1 MEPSVDVRA
10 LWMLVGLDIVPEY
23 RAGVA
28 AQFLALMAQADL
40 VLGLPLPD
48 ELEPAAVFLP

>member
-1 MEPSVDVRA
+1 
-10 LWMLVGLDIVPEY
+10 MLVGLDIATEY

-40 VLGLPLPD
+40 VLNFPLPD
-48 ELEPAAVFLP
+48 QLEPATVFLP

>member
-1 MEPSVDVRA
+1 
-10 LWMLVGLDIVPEY
+10 MLVGLEIPAEY

-40 VLGLPLPD
+40 VLSVPLPD
-48 ELEPAAVFLP
+48 ELEPATVFMP

>member
-1 MEPSVDVRA
+1 MEDCVDVRA
-10 LWMLVGLDIVPEY
+10 LWMLVGLDFAAEY

-40 VLGLPLPD
+40 VLSFSLPD
-48 ELEPAAVFLP
+48 ALEPAAVFVP

>member
-10 LWMLVGLDIVPEY
+10 LWMLVGLDIAPEY

-40 VLGLPLPD
+40 VLGVPLPD
-48 ELEPAAVFLP
+48 DLEPAAIFLP